1 VAENLTQKLLA
12 GHLASGELSPGSDIT
27 VRVDQVLIEDATG
40 TMAAMQF
47 EMLGVDSIAVPLAVM
62 YVDHNVLQIDDK
74 NMQDHH
80 YLRTFSARYGLRYS
94 PAGHGI
100 SHYIHLEHFARPGGV
115 LVGADSHTS
124 TAGALGMFALGAGG
138 LEVAVAMGGYGFD
151 FVCPAVVGVEL
162 TGQLGAVAE
171 AKDVVLELLRR
182 HGVRGGRGKVFE
194 FFGEGVSS
202 LSISARATICNMV
215 VETGA
220 ATAVFP
226 SDEQTRDWLRAQLRE
241 ADFVPLS
248 ADSGAAYDDVEH
260 LDLST
265 LVPLVALPHSPGN
278 VRTVAELPR
287 TEVVQVCVGS
297 SVNSSYEDL
306 AIVAAILK
314 GHSVHPRVQL
324 TITPGSRQILQ
335 TIIASGVY
343 EDLMLAGARML
354 EPVCGPCV
362 GIGQAP
368 TAGAPSLR
376 TFNRNFPGRSGTA
389 DDSVYLC
396 SPSTAAASAL
406 EGAIIDASGVSLGTL
421 RPAAAPNPGIHDL
434 HIAGVLPEETR
445 RRIEIERGSNLVPP
459 PLPDPL
465 PADVTARVLIVV
477 GDDISTGDMAPDGAI
492 AMSVWS
498 NIAVCAQ
505 FMFRR
510 LDPDFHNRAVEW
522 GGGIIVGGENYGQ
535 GSSREHA
542 ALIPLYLGVR
552 VVAARSYARIHRRNL
567 VAAGI
572 VPLVLPHGADTA
584 VGQQWTIEGLAS
596 ALGEGATSI
605 TARVDTRTDLTL
617 GLDFSPGERE
627 ILLAGGLLA
636 QVRAG
641 GRALLARG
649 GGLAEHSP
657 DHAPAALLPG
667 DAAPRSRQ
675 GL

>member
-1 VAENLTQKLLA
+1 MANLTHKLLA
-12 GHLASGELSPGSDIT
+12 EHLASGRLSPGSDIT

-47 EMLGVDSIAVPLAVM
+47 EMLGVESVAVPLAVM

-138 LEVAVAMGGYGFD
+138 LEVAVAMAGYGFD

-162 TGQLGAVAE
+162 TGRLGGVAE

-182 HGVRGGRGKVFE
+182 HGVRGGRGKVYE
-194 FFGEGVSS
+194 FFGEGVAS
-202 LSISARATICNMV
+202 LTTSARATICNMI

-220 ATAVFP
+220 STAVFP
-226 SDEQTRDWLRAQLRE
+226 SDEQTLLWLRAQNRE
-241 ADFVPLS
+241 ADYRPLA
-248 ADSGAAYDDVEH
+248 ADSGADYDDVEH
-260 LDLST
+260 LDLSA

-278 VRTVAELPR
+278 VWPVADLPR

-306 AIVAAILK
+306 ATVAAILK
-314 GHSVHPRVQL
+314 GRSVHPAVQL
-324 TITPGSRQILQ
+324 TVTPGSRQILQ

-343 EDLMLAGARML
+343 EDLMQAGARML

-376 TFNRNFPGRSGTA
+376 TFNRNFAGRSGTA
-389 DDSVYLC
+389 EDSVYLC

-406 EGAIIDASGVSLGTL
+406 EGAIIDASAVLIGPL
-421 RPAAAPNPGIHDL
+421 RPTAPPNPRIHDL
-434 HIAGVLPEETR
+434 HIADVLLEGKR
-445 RRIEIERGSNLVPP
+445 RSIAIERGPNLVPP
-459 PLPDPL
+459 PLPGSL
-465 PADVTARVLIVV
+465 PTDVDARVLIVT

-498 NIAVCAQ
+498 NIAVCAR

-510 LDPDFHNRAVEW
+510 LDPEFHDRATEW

-542 ALIPLYLGVR
+542 ALIPLYLGIR

-567 VAAGI
+567 IAAGI
-572 VPLVLPHGADTA
+572 VPLVLPREADCF
-584 VGQQWTIEGLAS
+584 VGQRWVIPGLRSTLAEG
-596 ALGEGATSI
+596 GTSV
-605 TARVDTRTDLTL
+605 TADVDGGSQLTL
-617 GLDFSPGERE
+617 ALNFSPGERE
-627 ILLAGGLLA
+627 ILSAGGLLA
-636 QVRAG
+636 HVRTG
-641 GRALLARG
+641 GRPLLGHDDGSSAG
-649 GGLAEHSP
+649 EA
-657 DHAPAALLPG
+657 
-667 DAAPRSRQ
+667 AAPQSRPEP
-675 GL
+675 